1 MLDNLKQ
8 CTSSCVVTK
17 SVGGH
22 NSPSHKLNSHGSNV
36 FLPCLWQTGHQVI
49 QTGRPG
55 VRPQIVKLPTIHNWI
70 YAPPPLIALGIW
82 CREPYWYRT
91 LGGWCQSGTR
101 WMMSFRHQMDDVSP
115 TTFTLPLPRFVW
127 LPPPGCPDQ
136 LSFQPH
142 PAAYWTY
149 ALCGRQLCWPNTL
162 PAPHIFVWCH
172 RNNANVLKMFTC
184 TIIRNKNVKK
194 KKPWWLQ
201 NCIFVI
207 LMSTEDLHTQSH
219 N

>member
-55 VRPQIVKLPTIHNWI
+55 VRPRIVKLPTIHNWI

-91 LGGWCQSGTR
+91 PGGWCQSGTR
-101 WMMSFRHQMDDVSP
+101 WMMSFRQQVDDV
-115 TTFTLPLPRFVW
+115 T
-127 LPPPGCPDQ
+127 
-136 LSFQPH
+136 
-142 PAAYWTY
+142 
-149 ALCGRQLCWPNTL
+149 
-162 PAPHIFVWCH
+162 PAPGGWCH
-172 RNNANVLKMFTC
+172 SGTRWMMSRQPPSLSHCLDSSGSLHLGAQINFLFNPTLLHIEPMPCVVGSCAGPIHFQLPTSLYDVIGIMPMFSRC
-184 TIIRNKNVKK
+184 
-194 KKPWWLQ
+194 
-201 NCIFVI
+201 
-207 LMSTEDLHTQSH
+207 LHAQ
-219 N
+219 